1 MFGER
6 DAQVWYRNF
15 RDLGGDKEAIVLAA
29 SVLDSV
35 SCPALFLWKGT
46 NATYNNIRKGLC
58 KRDII

>member
-6 DAQVWYRNF
+6 DAQMWYRNF
-15 RDLGGDKEAIVLAA
+15 RDLGGDMEPTALAGIVL
-29 SVLDSV
+29 DCI

-46 NATYNNIRKGLC
+46 NATHNNLWKGLC